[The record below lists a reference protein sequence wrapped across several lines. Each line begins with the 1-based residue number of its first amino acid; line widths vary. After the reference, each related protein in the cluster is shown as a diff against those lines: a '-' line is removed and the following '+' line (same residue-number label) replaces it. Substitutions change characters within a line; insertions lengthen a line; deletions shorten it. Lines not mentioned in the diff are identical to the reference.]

1 MTVRE
6 EPEEDPMES
15 AAAPRTATAPT
26 CRRLDGQVAIVTG
39 ASRGIGLATAAR
51 LIDEGA
57 SVCIT
62 ARSADGLEQALAR
75 LPEGKA
81 IARAGKADDP
91 AHRAEV
97 LDAVHRRFGRL
108 DVLVNAAG
116 ANPAYGPLADLEHG
130 AARKTL
136 EVNVL
141 AALAWVQDAVRH
153 DGLGFRER
161 RGRVVNISSS
171 TAETPSP
178 GIGLYGVA
186 KAALSHLTRTMAAE
200 LGPEIRVNAVAPAVV
215 RTQFAAALYE
225 ANEAEV
231 AARYPLGRLGEPED
245 VAAAIAYFASSD
257 SSWVSGQVLTLDGGL
272 STVGGTA

>member
-1 MTVRE
+1 M
-6 EPEEDPMES
+6 EP
-15 AAAPRTATAPT
+15 AAVTASPAA
-26 CRRLDGQVAIVTG
+26 CRRLAGHVAIVTG

-62 ARSADGLEQALAR
+62 ARSAEGLERALSR
-75 LPEGKA
+75 LPEGRA

-97 LDAVHRRFGRL
+97 LDAVHEHFGRL

-116 ANPAYGPLADLEHG
+116 ANPAYGPLLDLDHG

-153 DGLGFRER
+153 EGLGFRER
-161 RGRVVNISSS
+161 HGRVVNISSS

-178 GIGLYGVA
+178 GIGFYGVA
-186 KAALSHLTRTMAAE
+186 KAALSHLTRTLAAE

-231 AARYPLGRLGEPED
+231 AARYPLGRLGQPED
-245 VAAAIAYFASSD
+245 VAAAIAYLASSD
-257 SSWVSGQVLTLDGGL
+257 SGWVSGQVVTLDGGL
-272 STVGGTA
+272 SAVGGTA

>member
-1 MTVRE
+1 MRHTG
-6 EPEEDPMES
+6 EPGS
-15 AAAPRTATAPT
+15 G
-26 CRRLDGQVAIVTG
+26 CRRFEGQVAVVTG
-39 ASRGIGLATAAR
+39 ASRGIGLATAVR
-51 LIDEGA
+51 LAAEGA

-62 ARSADGLEQALAR
+62 ARSADGLNRALAA
-75 LPEGKA
+75 LPEGRT
-81 IARAGKADDP
+81 IAVPGKADDP
-91 AHRAEV
+91 EHRREV
-97 LDAVHRRFGRL
+97 LDAVHENFGRL

-116 ANPAYGPLADLEHG
+116 ANPAYGPLLDLDLG
-130 AARKTL
+130 AARKTV

-141 AALAWVQDAVRH
+141 AALAWVQDAVQH
-153 DGLGFRER
+153 EGLEFRAR

-186 KAALSHLTRTMAAE
+186 KAALSHLTRTLAAE

-245 VAAAIAYFASSD
+245 VAAAIAYFASAD

>member
-1 MTVRE
+1 MA
-6 EPEEDPMES
+6 S
-15 AAAPRTATAPT
+15 AAAPRTAST